1 MDHSPADGVALRV
14 DIAIGEQLLIDVGAV
29 HHTKATGRQAVHTWL
44 TSEARYERQAH
55 KTGGVNNFRQIY
67 LVTTGEREGGGGRE
81 KGMHR

>member
-29 HHTKATGRQAVHTWL
+29 HHTKATGRQAVH
-44 TSEARYERQAH
+44 SEARYERQAH
-55 KTGGVNNFRQIY
+55 KPGGVNNFRQIY